1 LLKVTLLLSLKD
13 KLNQLV
19 PLFDRLNY
27 ETGEIKKSADA
38 SEQSTR
44 HLLYLNKS
52 SQLHAEESE
61 RTGKFLKAI
70 SNENQGDKKEIVCLL
85 NFCIKYIE
93 STEVT
98 KSQTNLKSSNLLG
111 ID

>member
-1 LLKVTLLLSLKD
+1 MLKVTLLLSLKD

-61 RTGKFLKAI
+61 RTGKFFKGI
-70 SNENQGDKKEIVCLL
+70 SNENQEDDKKEIVCLL

-93 STEVT
+93 STEV
-98 KSQTNLKSSNLLG
+98 N
-111 ID
+111 